1 MGQKRKR
8 SAEINKNR
16 YRNAELPKLYV
27 MNKNNEEIIESTTA
41 IKINNH
47 WKTVKQLREKI
58 KACIPLSPEGIFA
71 RWLLYRNG
79 YDKEC
84 EETGFNSIYTEA
96 WDVS

>member
-58 KACIPLSPEGIFA
+58 NRPPTWATL
-71 RWLLYRNG
+71 
-79 YDKEC
+79 KELWQSLAVLQ
-84 EETGFNSIYTEA
+84 N
-96 WDVS
+96 